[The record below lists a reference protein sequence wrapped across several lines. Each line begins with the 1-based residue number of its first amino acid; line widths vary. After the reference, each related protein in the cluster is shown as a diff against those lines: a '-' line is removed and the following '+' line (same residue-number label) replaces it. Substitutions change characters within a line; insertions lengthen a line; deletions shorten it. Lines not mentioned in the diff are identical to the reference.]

1 MSEKLEDLW
10 AEIRKGTPGNHIVS
24 ELVETIDGI
33 GKVFGFDYR
42 NKLIEAGF
50 PSGCKGQKWK
60 TKMYTVEQVVRNISR
75 EFYEE
80 PTKP

>member
-10 AEIRKGTPGNHIVS
+10 SDIRKGTPGNHIVS

-42 NKLIEAGF
+42 KKLIEVGF
-50 PSGCKGQKWK
+50 PSGPKGKKWK
-60 TKMYTVEQVVRNISR
+60 TKMYTPEQVLRNISR
-75 EFYEE
+75 EYYKE
-80 PTKP
+80 